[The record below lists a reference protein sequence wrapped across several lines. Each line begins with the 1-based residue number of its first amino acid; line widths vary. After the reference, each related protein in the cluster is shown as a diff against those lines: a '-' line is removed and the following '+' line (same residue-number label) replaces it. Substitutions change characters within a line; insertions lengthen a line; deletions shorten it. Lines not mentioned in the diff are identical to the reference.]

1 MVVVVG
7 SGASGVHFALSLLN
21 KGREVMMIDAG
32 RVGAE
37 VVAPD
42 LNLNALKETLEDPSA
57 YFLGSRFEAVLL
69 PDDDAE
75 YYGVPPGKQYVFE
88 HLPEFRYETQGF
100 APLFSFARGGLAE
113 TWTGGCYPLN
123 DDDLRVFPFSYSDLE
138 PHYSEVAR
146 RIGITG
152 EEDDLARFLP
162 VHDHLLPGL
171 DLDAHSE
178 RLLAAYQRRREELVE
193 RLGCYIG
200 RTRVATLSRDL
211 GSRKA
216 CDYSGRC
223 LWGCPT
229 ESLYTPSQTLKECI
243 SHPGFTYVPGMEV
256 RRFLLGPDDRV
267 SSVVARSV
275 QGGEDQ
281 EFPADSLV
289 LAAGTLCSS
298 QIMMHSVLHETGES
312 IELHGLMDNR
322 QILVPFLNLRMIG
335 HQFSAESY
343 QYHMLGMALEAEDP
357 DDYVHGQ
364 ITTLKTALM
373 HPIIQRLPFD
383 LRTSTFLTR
392 SLHGALG
399 LVNVNFR
406 DTRRDGNYVT
416 LGNEGGPGGPKLSI
430 HYAPADDEPARIRT
444 AMRKITKAL
453 RKLGC
458 IVPPGMA
465 HVRPMG
471 ASVHYA
477 GTVPM
482 SLEPASWTTTEHCQS
497 RDFKNL
503 YFVDG
508 TSFPF
513 LPAKNLTFTLMANAV
528 RVAETAF

>member
-7 SGASGVHFALSLLN
+7 SGASGVHFALSLLR
-21 KGREVMMIDAG
+21 KGREVTMIDAG
-32 RVGAE
+32 RVGRDI
-37 VVAPD
+37 VAPEST
-42 LNLNALKETLEDPSA
+42 LNDLKESLEDPCA
-57 YFLGSRFEAVLL
+57 YFLGSRYEAVLL

-88 HLPEFRYETQGF
+88 HLPGFGYTAQGF

-123 DDDLRVFPFSYSDLE
+123 EDDLRAFPISYSDLE

-152 EEDDLARFLP
+152 EEDDLARFMP
-162 VHDHLLPGL
+162 FHDNLLPGL
-171 DLDAHSE
+171 RLDAHSE
-178 RLLAAYQRRREELVE
+178 RLLEAYLRRRDVLIQQF
-193 RLGCYIG
+193 GCYMG

-229 ESLYTPSQTLKECI
+229 ESLYTPSQTLEECI
-243 SHPGFTYVPGMEV
+243 AHPGFRYVPGFEV
-256 RRFLLGPDDRV
+256 RHFRLDSGGRV
-267 SSVVARSV
+267 ASVIARPIE
-275 QGGEDQ
+275 GGQEE
-281 EFPADSLV
+281 EFPVGTLV

-298 QIMMHSVLHETGES
+298 AIMLRSVLLETSER
-312 IELHGLMDNR
+312 IELRGLMDNR
-322 QILVPFLNLRMIG
+322 QILMPFLNLRMIG

-343 QYHMLGMALEAEDP
+343 QYHLLGMAVEADNP

-406 DTRRDGNYVT
+406 DTRRAENYVT
-416 LGNEGGPGGPKLSI
+416 LSDDGETGDPRLAI
-430 HYAPADDEPARIRT
+430 HYTPSDDEPARMRT

-453 RKLGC
+453 RKLWC
-458 IVPPGMA
+458 VVPPGMA

-482 SLEPASWTTTEHCQS
+482 SLESDPWTTTEYCQS
-497 RDFKNL
+497 RDFENL